1 MRAAVCRNEGIDMTH
16 NPEFTTCEFYQA
28 YADYK
33 DLLDMTETM
42 ISQMVYEI
50 KGSYKIQYHADGQ
63 DKPPVEIDFTPP
75 WRRISM
81 VRKGSRRGPN
91 AALISITP
99 TAVTARALA
108 PDLAAQVVRTSGE
121 PCCQL
126 LSAASKTRVCHNADR
141 PGVPPCVH
149 HRVPHP
155 GVRAGGVPGRQ
166 AAHGPGERGDAAAA
180 GGAVQQAQRQLPGA
194 ADHGAPAG
202 QAGGRVP

>member
-1 MRAAVCRNEGIDMTH
+1 MMNMIPGGAAARPFITYHNDLDMQLYMRIAPELYLKQLVIGGLERVYEIGRQFRYCAGARWRVACLQVGDLHKAKLFLPVCLSTSAPFVQMGRWLSVSGHGAGARISVLSETEACVRAALCRNEGIDMTH

-81 VRKGSRRGPN
+81 VREGLG
-91 AALISITP
+91 
-99 TAVTARALA
+99 RAWTL
-108 PDLAAQVVRTSGE
+108 Q
-121 PCCQL
+121 
-126 LSAASKTRVCHNADR
+126 
-141 PGVPPCVH
+141 
-149 HRVPHP
+149 
-155 GVRAGGVPGRQ
+155 
-166 AAHGPGERGDAAAA
+166 
-180 GGAVQQAQRQLPGA
+180 
-194 ADHGAPAG
+194 
-202 QAGGRVP
+202 